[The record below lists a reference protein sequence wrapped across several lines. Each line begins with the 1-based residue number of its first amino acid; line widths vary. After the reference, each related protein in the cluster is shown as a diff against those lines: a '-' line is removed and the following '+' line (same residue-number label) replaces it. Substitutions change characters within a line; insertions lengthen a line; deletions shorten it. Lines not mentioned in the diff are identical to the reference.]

1 MYNILLLSHSYIRYF
16 ILILLVLVIVRSL
29 MGWLGNKPF
38 TALDN
43 KTGLYLLIFTHL
55 QLVAGLVLYFLSPY
69 VKFGPDTMSDKV
81 TRYWSMEH
89 TLAMLIAVA
98 LITIAR
104 SSSKRMAG
112 DTARFKRLFIFNLMA
127 LVIIL
132 GTIYMGG
139 RGILLPFRT

>member
-1 MYNILLLSHSYIRYF
+1 MYNVLLLSHSYIRYF
-16 ILILLVLVIVRSL
+16 ILILLVFVIVRSL

-38 TALDN
+38 TNLDN

-55 QLVAGLVLYFLSPY
+55 QLMAGLVLYFLSPF